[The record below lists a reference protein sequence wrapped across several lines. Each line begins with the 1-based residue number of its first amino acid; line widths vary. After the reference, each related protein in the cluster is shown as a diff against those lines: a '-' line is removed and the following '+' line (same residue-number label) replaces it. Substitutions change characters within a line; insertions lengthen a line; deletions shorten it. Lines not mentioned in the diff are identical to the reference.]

1 MRSVGREQVI
11 YFLVYVV
18 LQLPILHRF
27 VLFDAAFAFFY
38 VSFLLVLP
46 LGLDRLTML
55 FLAFGTGLLVDIFS
69 NTPGIHASACL
80 LLAVLQKPWLTMV
93 VGAPEEDARVSIFN
107 FGLRSMVMYA
117 VPLIFVHHFQVF
129 LIEHG
134 SFGAFGL
141 LLKRAVF
148 STFLTAIVF
157 LSSNFLLS
165 SKTRR
170 L

>member
-1 MRSVGREQVI
+1 MRGIGREQVI

-18 LQLPILHRF
+18 LQLPVLHRF
-27 VLFDAAFAFFY
+27 VLFNAAFTFFY
-38 VSFLLVLP
+38 ISFLLVLP
-46 LGLDRLTML
+46 LAMGRLSVL
-55 FLAFGTGLLVDIFS
+55 FIAFGTGLLVDIFS

-93 VGAPEEDARVSIFN
+93 VGAPEEDARVSIHN
-107 FGLRSMVMYA
+107 FGLRSMTIYA
-117 VPLIFVHHFQVF
+117 LPLIFIHHFQVF

-134 SFGAFGL
+134 SFSAFGL
-141 LLKRAVF
+141 LLKRAVL
-148 STFLTAIVF
+148 SALLTGIIF
-157 LSSNFLLS
+157 LSSNALLS